1 MNPGRYFIPNMRF
14 NPFMRMPINPIIQH
28 QLLNTRTPGLLN
40 RIINGLRTYNWKN
53 LLTGAN
59 KTLNVVNQ
67 TIPLIRQAKPMVNN
81 VKSMIELT
89 KAFGNETSN
98 KKVINRNTNKINNKS
113 KKEIKKSITPNNN
126 YPTFFV

>member
-14 NPFMRMPINPIIQH
+14 NPFIRMPINPMLRNQI
-28 QLLNTRTPGLLN
+28 LNTSKPGLLN
-40 RIINGLRTYNWKN
+40 RIINGIKTYNWKS
-53 LLTGAN
+53 LLNGAN

-89 KAFGNETSN
+89 KAFGNETNTKKSIN
-98 KKVINRNTNKINNKS
+98 KSINNKLEIA
-113 KKEIKKSITPNNN
+113 KKEIKKSITPNND